1 VNPDGAE
8 NANRGRAAA
17 RPNIPA
23 ARNPVLK
30 QSGDADSLLP
40 GMPTLADL
48 RHAFRLLA
56 RSPVFTAT
64 AVLSMALGIAA
75 ASTIFTLTD
84 ALLFAPTAGVRNAG
98 EVVDIGRGNQGS
110 GFDNMSH
117 PAFVYLRDHTQTLAG
132 MAAVN
137 FSGGPMSLGENGGSE
152 RIIGTLVSGNYF
164 DVLGTRA
171 ALGRFFRPDED
182 AVPGERPVAVLTHD
196 FWMRR
201 FGGDPRIL
209 QRTLRINNRE
219 FSVVGVAEP
228 GFKGSSLVGT
238 DVWVPMAMVA
248 VARGLATSDL
258 LTEVRGV
265 WHVAIGR
272 LKPGVSRAQ
281 ALAELNTLME
291 QYKASQPLANPRHT
305 VAIEPTSRVPG
316 PVRTPFLGFVGL
328 LFALTGALVA
338 IACSNVA
345 GMLMARAATR
355 RREIATRL
363 ALGASRGRLL
373 MQLFTETTVLFAMA
387 GLAAVPLIFW
397 LVSLLEGFR
406 PALPFDLNLHL
417 AVNLRVVLFA
427 MGIALATALTFG
439 LAPARQA
446 LRGDVAPA
454 LHGVNAT
461 VDRRR
466 FRLRHG
472 LVVAQVAL
480 SLMLVVTAVLFLRT
494 LRNAASVDPGFTTA
508 NIQLASL
515 DVGLSGFREQ
525 RAVDLIGRMQARV
538 AGISGVTS
546 VAAGRMIPLQGGSL
560 GLGRIRIP
568 GRQAGPEG
576 SDVLDADWNVVSPEY
591 FETIGMR
598 VVEGRGLLATDRAD
612 APMAAVVNETFAR
625 TAWPGQPAIGQRFM
639 QQTRDSE
646 ERPVEVVGVVVDAKY
661 RYVTD
666 PPTPFVFVPLAQQ
679 PMTDMTLFVRHAEGR
694 QVAQEIRAA
703 VAQVESSVPVMFL
716 QSFED
721 AAAIGL
727 VPQRVAAWIAG
738 GVGTMG
744 VFLAALGLYG
754 LMAFLVT
761 QRTREIAI
769 RMALGASTVDVH
781 SMVMKQAAWLGASG
795 GIIGLLLAAAV
806 GTLMQSLLV
815 GVPPA
820 DPVSFG
826 FTAALFAVVLAAA
839 CWSPARRASRT
850 DPAVALRAE

>member
-1 VNPDGAE
+1 
-8 NANRGRAAA
+8 
-17 RPNIPA
+17 
-23 ARNPVLK
+23 
-30 QSGDADSLLP
+30 
-40 GMPTLADL
+40 MPTLADL

-84 ALLFAPTAGVRNAG
+84 ALLFAPTAGARNAG

-305 VAIEPTSRVPG
+305 VAMEPTSRVPG
-316 PVRTPFLGFVGL
+316 PMRTPFLGFVGL
-328 LFALTGALVA
+328 LFALTGALIA

-525 RAVDLIGRMQARV
+525 RAVDLIERMQARV

-639 QQTRDSE
+639 QQTRDSG

>member
-1 VNPDGAE
+1 
-8 NANRGRAAA
+8 
-17 RPNIPA
+17 
-23 ARNPVLK
+23 
-30 QSGDADSLLP
+30 
-40 GMPTLADL
+40 MPTIADL
-48 RHAFRLLA
+48 RHAVRLLA
-56 RSPVFTAT
+56 RSPIFTAT
-64 AVLSMALGIAA
+64 AVASMALGIAA

-84 ALLFAPTAGVRNAG
+84 ALLFAPTAGVRNPA

-132 MAAVN
+132 MAAVD
-137 FSGGPMSLGENGGSE
+137 FAGGPMSLGENGGSE

-164 DVLGTRA
+164 EVLGTRA

-182 AVPGERPVAVLTHD
+182 VVPGERPVVVLTHD

-201 FGGDPRIL
+201 FGGDPGIL

-248 VARGLATSDL
+248 VARGRENSGM
-258 LTEVRGV
+258 LTDARGV

-272 LKPGVSRAQ
+272 LEAGVSRAQ

-305 VAIEPTSRVPG
+305 VAMEPTSRVPG
-316 PVRTPFLGFVGL
+316 PMRTPFLGFVGL
-328 LFALTGALVA
+328 LFALTGALIA

-363 ALGASRGRLL
+363 AIGASRGRLL
-373 MQLFTETTVLFAMA
+373 LQLFTETAVLFAMA
-387 GLAAVPLIFW
+387 GLTALPLTFW

-446 LRGDVAPA
+446 TRGDVAPA

-466 FRLRHG
+466 FRLRNG

-480 SLMLVVTAVLFLRT
+480 SLMLVVTAFLFVRT

-525 RAVDLIGRMQARV
+525 RAVELIERIQERV
-538 AGISGVTS
+538 AGISGVRA
-546 VAAGRMIPLQGGSL
+546 VAAARMIPLQGGSL

-598 VVEGRGLLATDRAD
+598 VVEGRGFLASDREG

-625 TAWPGQPAIGQRFM
+625 TAWPGRPAIGQHFM
-639 QQTRDSE
+639 QQTRDNE
-646 ERPVEVVGVVVDAKY
+646 ERPVEVVGVVADAKY
-661 RYVTD
+661 RYVSD
-666 PPTPFVFVPLAQQ
+666 APTPFVFVPLAQQ
-679 PMTDMTLFVRHAEGR
+679 PMTDMTLFVGHAEGR

-703 VAQVESSVPVMFL
+703 VAQVEPSVPVMFL
-716 QSFED
+716 QSFEE

-738 GVGTMG
+738 GVGAMG

-769 RMALGASTVDVH
+769 RMALGASTTDMQ
-781 SMVMKQAAWLGASG
+781 SMVMRQAAWLGVSG
-795 GIIGLLLAAAV
+795 GIIGLVLAAAL

-815 GVPPA
+815 GVPPV

-826 FTAALFAVVLAAA
+826 LTATLFAMVLAAA

>member
-1 VNPDGAE
+1 
-8 NANRGRAAA
+8 
-17 RPNIPA
+17 
-23 ARNPVLK
+23 
-30 QSGDADSLLP
+30 
-40 GMPTLADL
+40 MPTLADL

>member
-1 VNPDGAE
+1 
-8 NANRGRAAA
+8 
-17 RPNIPA
+17 
-23 ARNPVLK
+23 
-30 QSGDADSLLP
+30 
-40 GMPTLADL
+40 MPTLADL

-639 QQTRDSE
+639 QQTRDSG